1 MKAARFMVN
10 AFGEN
15 TYIIWDDAYREA
27 AIIDPGMAK
36 EHEREKVDK
45 YIADN
50 NLVLKFMLFTHLHA
64 DHALGASHI
73 ASRYGIEP
81 ISSAEENV
89 LGAKIPEQCDMFG
102 LAPAPPVV
110 CAKTIDDGDILNL
123 GDEEIHV
130 LKVPGHSP
138 GGLVFHIPS
147 SNLVF
152 TGDTLFC
159 GSIGRADLLGGDE
172 NLLISGIKSKI
183 LTLPPDTTV
192 CPGHGDVT
200 DVQTEAQTN
209 YFLR

>member
-1 MKAARFMVN
+1 MVN

-15 TYIIWDDAYREA
+15 TYIIWDDASREA

-89 LGAKIPEQCDMFG
+89 LGAKILEQCDMFG

-147 SNLVF
+147 SSLVF
-152 TGDTLFC
+152 SGDTLFC
-159 GSIGRADLLGGDE
+159 RSCGRTDLPGGSWPEMEGSLKHLGALDYHG
-172 NLLISGIKSKI
+172 
-183 LTLPPDTTV
+183 PV
-192 CPGHGDVT
+192 YPGHGPATQMDRERAYNPYL
-200 DVQTEAQTN
+200 QEAMG
-209 YFLR
+209 L